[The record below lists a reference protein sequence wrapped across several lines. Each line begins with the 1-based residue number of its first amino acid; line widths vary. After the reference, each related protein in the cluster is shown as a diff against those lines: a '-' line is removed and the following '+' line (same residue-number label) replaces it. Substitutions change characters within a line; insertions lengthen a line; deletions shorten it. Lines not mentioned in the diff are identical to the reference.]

1 MTYKALTQTTLTA
14 LLATTSPYS
23 FKFNI
28 SKMHDIYRL
37 PKNAEPT
44 LHVGED
50 PVKRLDGFFK
60 TLCAEVLEYNTRD
73 PKTTE
78 KPSIREKLIAY
89 QGMTLSQYTAEE
101 IEEARQEVLT
111 DIADWFGDLTVYIRS
126 EAMKF
131 GLPLE
136 DVLDAIMGSNFTK
149 VKGGASG
156 TPTYDANGKVLK
168 DLSAFVPPEDAIKT
182 ILFGTAASTETPAP
196 ATPTAR
202 HPYERIGGEDYDAVI

>member
-1 MTYKALTQTTLTA
+1 MTYKTLTQPALAA

-37 PKNAEPT
+37 PKNTEPT
-44 LHVGED
+44 LAVGED

-60 TLCAEVLEYNTRD
+60 TLSDEALEYNIRD
-73 PKTTE
+73 PKDPE

-89 QGMTLSQYTAEE
+89 QAMTLSQFTVEE
-101 IEEARQEVLT
+101 IEHARQEVLT
-111 DIADWFGDLTVYIRS
+111 DLADWLGDMTVYIRS

-182 ILFGTAASTETPAP
+182 IMFGVAP
-196 ATPTAR
+196 
-202 HPYERIGGEDYDAVI
+202 